1 VGTGAVAVVAVT
13 AVVGQRLGMFSRVP
27 PSRPFE
33 AITLK
38 KLTDTGKVVAVA
50 MSPDGRSVTAMEWRD
65 LKSCAR
71 AVCITRIQM
80 SLLCR

>member
-1 VGTGAVAVVAVT
+1 MTVAPGT
-13 AVVGQRLGMFSRVP
+13 RLGHDTIIP
-27 PSRPFE
+27 PLGE
-33 AITLK
+33 GGMGEVWLAEDTTLK
-38 KLTDTGKVVAVA
+38 RKVARKVVAAA

-71 AVCITRIQM
+71 AVCITRIQV